1 MHTPFRLVAAAA
13 TLLACASAAS
23 GFVLAPTSDAAPARL
38 PLYRPVA
45 DLLKSRTL
53 LQQQPQTQLELKTS
67 PAVAA
72 GIKAL
77 QEQALAKRWTFSIGP
92 TAVSARPLASLTG
105 ELAPTPQQLA
115 VAPQLTAQADKVLR
129 LYNADLLKAKIPL
142 PAPTCSSN
150 LAEWDWRAHGKVTPV
165 KLQSCGDC
173 WAFASIGQIES
184 AMLMS
189 GWSQTD
195 LSEQQ
200 MRSCSGA
207 GSCAGG
213 RRWDALPWAT
223 GHKVATEASY
233 PYAGGDDAACNGGI
247 PGTYRLVAAGWVD
260 SSGDVSSVPV
270 LKGALCVFGP
280 ISVSMYAS
288 PAFQNY
294 TGGVFNEQNNGNGTN
309 HAVLLVGWDDS
320 KQAWLVKNSWSTGWG
335 ENGYAWV
342 HYGSNNI
349 GRWPFWA
356 KAPHPKLIISQS
368 ILSEIGKLKAMTAT
382 EAPVPTAP
390 QPQPKLKPLLIQPR
404 TQMQIQTR

>member
-1 MHTPFRLVAAAA
+1 MRARFRLLAAAA
-13 TLLACASAAS
+13 ALLAFASTSS
-23 GFVLAPTSDAAPARL
+23 GSPPAPAAPPDEAR
-38 PLYRPVA
+38 LYRPVA
-45 DLLKSRTL
+45 DLLKSQKL
-53 LQQQPQTQLELKTS
+53 LQLRPQTQLQLQTS

-72 GIKAL
+72 QIKAL
-77 QEQALAKRWTFSIGP
+77 QDQAVAKRWTFTIGL
-92 TAVSARPLASLTG
+92 TAVSTRSLASLTG
-105 ELAPTPQQLA
+105 ELAPTPQQIA
-115 VAPQLTAQADKVLR
+115 VAPQLTAQANRVLQV
-129 LYNADLLKAKIPL
+129 YKADLLKAKIQL
-142 PAPTCSSN
+142 PPVSCSSN
-150 LAEWDWRAHGKVTPV
+150 LSKWDWRAQGKVTPV
-165 KLQSCGDC
+165 KSQSCGDC

-213 RRWDALPWAT
+213 RRWDALPWAAA
-223 GHKVATEASY
+223 HKVATEASY
-233 PYAGGDDAACNGGI
+233 PYGGGSDSACNGGI
-247 PGTYRLVAAGWVD
+247 PGSYQLVAAGWVD
-260 SSGDVSSVPV
+260 SSGDVTSVPV

-320 KQAWLVKNSWSTGWG
+320 RQAWLIKNSWSTGWG
-335 ENGYAWV
+335 ESGYAWV

-356 KAPHPKLIISQS
+356 TAPHPRLIISQA
-368 ILSEIGKLKAMTAT
+368 LFQEIGKLKMLTVQ
-382 EAPVPTAP
+382 EPTSAGP
-390 QPQPKLKPLLIQPR
+390 LMQPKVKPLLIQPR
-404 TQMQIQTR
+404 TQMQIQTQ